1 MEGDFNPD
9 IYDADFCLVKRQEFQ
24 DQTGIDRKV
33 DGEIGRTGEYLRIRS
48 PPGRAS
54 PGRSAGGWGWVYIG
68 KRETLRMRTILYL
81 IRKEF
86 IQIFRNK
93 FISKAIFGVP
103 VIQMLILVP
112 AITFEIK
119 NVKLA
124 IVDNDMTS
132 ESRGLISKLEGS
144 TFFRVSYSSFS
155 ESEANNMLHKN
166 KCSMVIRIPS
176 GFGKDIGNGK
186 SCKLL
191 ATIDAINAST
201 AQLSWAYLNGV
212 IRDYNRDLL
221 TKNISTSSLIL
232 PPGIQITNRYW
243 YNEMLN
249 YKFYMLPGILVIL
262 VTAIG
267 FLLAGLNM
275 VREKEIGTIE
285 QINVTPVRKYHF
297 IIAKMVPFLLIGL
310 IDLAIGLIIGKLAF
324 NIPFEGSILLL
335 FLGSTI
341 FLIAVLG
348 LALFISTFSGT
359 QQQYM
364 FVAFFC
370 MIIFILMS
378 GIFTPYESMPKWAQD
393 FNLINPVSYLMRI
406 NRMVMLK
413 GSGIH
418 DIRTELYSL
427 TVLALSFTLLAV
439 RQYRKTA

>member
-1 MEGDFNPD
+1 
-9 IYDADFCLVKRQEFQ
+9 
-24 DQTGIDRKV
+24 
-33 DGEIGRTGEYLRIRS
+33 
-48 PPGRAS
+48 
-54 PGRSAGGWGWVYIG
+54 
-68 KRETLRMRTILYL
+68 MRTILYL

-103 VIQMLILVP
+103 LIQMLILVP
-112 AITFEIK
+112 AVTFEIK
-119 NVKLA
+119 HVN
-124 IVDNDMTS
+124 ICIIDNDITA
-132 ESRGLISKLEGS
+132 ESRGLINKLEGS
-144 TFFRVSYSSFS
+144 TFFKVRFS
-155 ESEANNMLHKN
+155 TWSEKEANDLLHRN
-166 KCSMVIRIPS
+166 KCNLILNIPT
-176 GFGKDIGNGK
+176 GFGKEISSGK
-186 SCKLL
+186 PSKLL
-191 ATIDAINAST
+191 VTIDAINAST

-212 IRDYNRDLL
+212 ISDYNM
-221 TKNISTSSLIL
+221 NIFAENLSTDQSIQLQR
-232 PPGIQITNRYW
+232 IQITNRYW

-249 YKFYMLPGILVIL
+249 YKYYMLPGILVIL

-297 IIAKMVPFLLIGL
+297 IIAKMIPFLLIGL
-310 IDLAIGLIIGKLAF
+310 IDLALGLTLGKLAF
-324 NIPFEGSILLL
+324 NVPFEGSILLM
-335 FLGSTI
+335 FLCSTV

-364 FVAFFC
+364 FVAFFF

-378 GIFTPYESMPKWAQD
+378 GIFTPAESMPVWAQK
-393 FNLINPVSYLMRI
+393 FNIVNPVAYLMRI

-413 GSGIH
+413 GSTIH
-418 DIRTELYSL
+418 DIGKDIYSL
-427 TVLALSFTLLAV
+427 AIIALCFSAFAV